1 MSERI
6 GFYICHCG
14 INIAY
19 RVRVQEVAKYAA
31 TLPNVSISRD
41 YLFMCSDPGQE
52 LIEKDIREHHLT
64 RVIVASC
71 SPRMHE
77 KTFRG
82 ACKRAGL
89 NPYRAFHMV
98 CVREHVSWVT
108 ENEDEATEKAKNLAR
123 AGILR
128 VVYQHNLIPAVFPV
142 CTNTLIVGGGIA
154 GMQASLDV
162 AKAGFK
168 AYLVERQP
176 TIGGHMLQYDKT
188 FPTLDCAAC
197 IGTPKMVSVGQDSN
211 IKLLSYSEVEDVS
224 GFIGN
229 FRVKVRRKARYVE
242 EHCTG
247 CGECEKFCPIDFPN
261 TWDVNTK
268 TRKAIYR
275 PFPQAVPITYCID
288 KYDRAPCVQTC
299 PAGTNV
305 QGYVALVKVGRYRE
319 AVKLIM
325 EKIPL
330 PGTLGRICPAPCEK
344 ACRRTETDSAVSIRN
359 LKRFAADRVDLS
371 GLPLPEIKERPEKIA
386 VIGSG
391 PAGLT
396 VAYYLRL
403 KGYRVTIIE
412 ALDRPGGMLRVGIPD
427 YRLPPAVLDNE
438 INYILSH
445 GIVLKTGI
453 KFGSDISIA
462 DLRKEGFSA
471 IFLGIGAHESM
482 RMNIPGEEAVEGVI
496 DAVAFLRKVNLGER
510 EVPGKRVVVVG
521 GGNVAIDA
529 ARVAKRLGAGH
540 VIVVYRRSEQE
551 MPAYPDEI
559 EGALEEG
566 IEFSYLTAPVSI
578 RSTDGMVTGFE
589 CIRTELGPPDASGRR
604 RPVPVKGSEF
614 VIDCDTVIPAIG
626 QKIDVAWVKGEPGL
640 DLTSKNTLKVNPHT
654 FQTGIPDVFVA
665 GDAVTG
671 PATVIEAVAAGHRV
685 VEAMHRYICGEDLEL
700 YVKEAAAVKP
710 PGTNWMEIPKVIE
723 NAPRAVSAH
732 LDPVNRAD
740 NFEEVDGNFSEDEAK
755 KEASRCLDCGGCCEC
770 KLCISACEAKAI
782 NHEMEDKVEE
792 IEVGSIIVATGF
804 DPLDPTPI
812 HQYGY
817 GKYANVFTNLEF
829 ERLSNATGPTKGKL
843 LKRDPMDRLKFTEPP
858 KSVAILHCI
867 GSRDKNYHEYCSRT
881 CCMYA
886 LKYAHLLKDK
896 CGHDTEVYNFYIDMR
911 CFGKGYEEF
920 YKRVQS
926 EGVRM
931 IRGKASRVDEKDGI
945 LTVTAEDTLSDRMLK
960 VPVEM
965 VILCTAMEA
974 RSDANEVARI
984 FGIST
989 GSDGFF
995 QEEHPKLEPVS
1006 TPTSGVF
1013 LAGVCQGPKDIP
1025 DTVAQAKGAAAECLA
1040 LSASGKVS
1048 VAPMISSI
1056 DPDICIGCQVCIGLC
1071 AYSAIEF
1078 NALKGISVVN
1088 EAVCKGC
1095 GSCAAYC
1102 PSGAAQIR
1110 HFTNKQIFAEI
1121 DGLLAA

>member
-1 MSERI
+1 MIGHIDLAWALIGRSAMSERI

-31 TLPNVSISRD
+31 TLPNVAISRD

-52 LIEKDIREHHLT
+52 LIEKDIREHNLT

-77 KTFRG
+77 KTFRA

-128 VVYQHNLIPAVFPV
+128 VTYQHDLIPAVFPV

-197 IGTPKMVSVGQDSN
+197 IGTPKMVSVGQDPN
-211 IKLLSYSEVEDVS
+211 IELLSYSEVEDVS

-229 FRVKVRRKARYVE
+229 FKVKVRRKARYVE
-242 EHCTG
+242 DHCTG
-247 CGECEKFCPIDFPN
+247 CGECEKFCPINFPN
-261 TWDVNTK
+261 AWDVNTK

-288 KYDRAPCVQTC
+288 KYDRAPCVLTC

-305 QGYVALVKVGRYRE
+305 QGYVALVKAGRYQE

-344 ACRRTETDSAVSIRN
+344 ACRRAEADSAVSIRN
-359 LKRFAADRVDLS
+359 LKRFAADQVNLS
-371 GLPLPEIKERPEKIA
+371 GLPLPEIKERPEKVA

-445 GIVLKTGI
+445 GIDLKTGVR
-453 KFGSDISIA
+453 FGSDISLA

-471 IFLGIGAHESM
+471 VFIGIGAHDSM
-482 RMNIPGEEAVEGVI
+482 RMNIPGEDAVEGVI

-529 ARVAKRLGAGH
+529 ARVAKRLGAGK
-540 VIVVYRRSEQE
+540 VTVVYRRSERE
-551 MPAYPDEI
+551 MPAYPEEI
-559 EGALEEG
+559 DGAEEEG

-578 RSTDGMVTGFE
+578 RSKDGKVTGFE
-589 CIRTELGPPDASGRR
+589 CIRTELGPPDASGRS
-604 RPVPVKGSEF
+604 RPAPVKGSEF
-614 VIDCDTVIPAIG
+614 VIDCDAVIPAIG

-640 DLTSKNTLKVNPHT
+640 ELTSKNTLKVNPDT
-654 FQTGIPDVFVA
+654 FQTGIPDVFIA

-685 VEAMHRYICGEDLEL
+685 VAAIHRYICGEDLGL
-700 YVKEAAAVKP
+700 YAKEAAAGKP
-710 PGTNWMEIPKVIE
+710 PGSDWMEIPKVIE
-723 NAPRAVSAH
+723 NVPRAVSEH
-732 LDPVNRAD
+732 LDPVKRAD
-740 NFEEVDGNFSEDEAK
+740 NFEEVDRNFSEDEAK
-755 KEASRCLDCGGCCEC
+755 REASRCFDCGGCCEC
-770 KLCISACEAKAI
+770 KLCESACEAKAV
-782 NHEMEDKVEE
+782 NHSMKDRIEE

-812 HQYGY
+812 QQYGY

-829 ERLSNATGPTKGKL
+829 ERLSNATGPTRGKL

-867 GSRDKNYHEYCSRT
+867 GSRDLNYHEYCSRT

-931 IRGKASRVDEKDGI
+931 VRGKASRVDEKDGI

-1025 DTVAQAKGAAAECLA
+1025 DTGFFQRSTPSSSRFPPHQRCFSGRGCQGPEDIPEPLRRPRAPRR
-1040 LSASGKVS
+1040 SASPFQPPEK
-1048 VAPMISSI
+1048 
-1056 DPDICIGCQVCIGLC
+1056 
-1071 AYSAIEF
+1071 Y
-1078 NALKGISVVN
+1078 
-1088 EAVCKGC
+1088 
-1095 GSCAAYC
+1095 
-1102 PSGAAQIR
+1102 R
-1110 HFTNKQIFAEI
+1110 
-1121 DGLLAA
+1121 

>member
-1 MSERI
+1 
-6 GFYICHCG
+6 
-14 INIAY
+14 
-19 RVRVQEVAKYAA
+19 
-31 TLPNVSISRD
+31 
-41 YLFMCSDPGQE
+41 
-52 LIEKDIREHHLT
+52 
-64 RVIVASC
+64 
-71 SPRMHE
+71 
-77 KTFRG
+77 
-82 ACKRAGL
+82 
-89 NPYRAFHMV
+89 
-98 CVREHVSWVT
+98 
-108 ENEDEATEKAKNLAR
+108 
-123 AGILR
+123 
-128 VVYQHNLIPAVFPV
+128 
-142 CTNTLIVGGGIA
+142 
-154 GMQASLDV
+154 
-162 AKAGFK
+162 
-168 AYLVERQP
+168 
-176 TIGGHMLQYDKT
+176 
-188 FPTLDCAAC
+188 
-197 IGTPKMVSVGQDSN
+197 
-211 IKLLSYSEVEDVS
+211 
-224 GFIGN
+224 
-229 FRVKVRRKARYVE
+229 
-242 EHCTG
+242 
-247 CGECEKFCPIDFPN
+247 
-261 TWDVNTK
+261 
-268 TRKAIYR
+268 
-275 PFPQAVPITYCID
+275 
-288 KYDRAPCVQTC
+288 
-299 PAGTNV
+299 
-305 QGYVALVKVGRYRE
+305 
-319 AVKLIM
+319 
-325 EKIPL
+325 
-330 PGTLGRICPAPCEK
+330 
-344 ACRRTETDSAVSIRN
+344 
-359 LKRFAADRVDLS
+359 
-371 GLPLPEIKERPEKIA
+371 
-386 VIGSG
+386 
-391 PAGLT
+391 
-396 VAYYLRL
+396 
-403 KGYRVTIIE
+403 
-412 ALDRPGGMLRVGIPD
+412 GMLRVGIPD

-438 INYILSH
+438 INNILSH

-453 KFGSDISIA
+453 RFGSDISLA

-471 IFLGIGAHESM
+471 IFLGIGAHDSM
-482 RMNIPGEEAVEGVI
+482 RMNIPGEEAAEGVI

-510 EVPGKRVVVVG
+510 EVPGKRVIVVG

-529 ARVAKRLGAGH
+529 ARVAKRLGAGK
-540 VIVVYRRSEQE
+540 VTVVYRRSEQE
-551 MPAYPDEI
+551 MPAYPEEI

-566 IEFSYLTAPVSI
+566 IEFSYLTAPVCI
-578 RSTDGMVTGFE
+578 RSKDGMVTGFE

-671 PATVIEAVAAGHRV
+671 PATVIEAVASGHRV

-710 PGTNWMEIPKVIE
+710 PGTNWKEIPKVIQHT
-723 NAPRAVSAH
+723 PRAVSVH
-732 LDPVNRAD
+732 LNPVKRAD
-740 NFEEVDGNFSEDEAK
+740 NFEEVDGNFSEDDAK

-770 KLCISACEAKAI
+770 KLCVSACEAKAI
-782 NHEMEDKVEE
+782 NHEMEDKIEE

-812 HQYGY
+812 QQYGY

-867 GSRDKNYHEYCSRT
+867 GSRDINYHEYCSRT

-931 IRGKASRVDEKDGI
+931 VRGKASRVDEKNGI

-1040 LSASGKVS
+1040 LSASGKVAVS
-1048 VAPMISSI
+1048 PMISFI